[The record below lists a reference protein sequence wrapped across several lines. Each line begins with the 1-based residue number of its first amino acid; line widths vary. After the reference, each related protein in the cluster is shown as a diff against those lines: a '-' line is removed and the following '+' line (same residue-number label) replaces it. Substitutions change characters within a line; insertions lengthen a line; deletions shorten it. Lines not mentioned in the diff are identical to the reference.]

1 MELEKNQVLDFLR
14 EKGQSDYVNQAE
26 QELPEHID
34 TNQDAELLQRYGV
47 NLQELT
53 QKFLGRGGI
62 PSL

>member
-26 QELPEHID
+26 RELPEHID
-34 TNQDAELLQRYGV
+34 TNQHAEMLQRYG
-47 NLQELT
+47 LSPQELT